1 MASDSLSIEGGIL
14 VEGLKG
20 SKTLAEGNKIL
31 QMTRMVSL
39 ESPSRW
45 RRKQTWLL
53 HFLVAKHHLEVINV
67 LTD

>member
-14 VEGLKG
+14 FEGLKG

-39 ESPSRW
+39 ESPADGEENKPGCYIS
-45 RRKQTWLL
+45 WLL
-53 HFLVAKHHLEVINV
+53 S
-67 LTD
+67 TTWR